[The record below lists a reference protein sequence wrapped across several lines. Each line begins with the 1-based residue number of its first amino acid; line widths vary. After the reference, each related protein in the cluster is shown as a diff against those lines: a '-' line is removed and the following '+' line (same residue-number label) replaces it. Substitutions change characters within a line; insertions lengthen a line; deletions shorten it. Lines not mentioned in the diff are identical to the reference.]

1 MRKVTPLATA
11 MVGAALVLVSAA
23 VSAQPYPT
31 KPVRMLDGF
40 PPGGGTDYLARV
52 IGRKLTDSFGEP
64 VIVDNRPGATGNLAA
79 EIVARA
85 NPDGYTWLM
94 ALTSVLAPS
103 HTLYP
108 RMGYNV
114 LKDFAFVTV
123 VASGT
128 YVLSAHPSVP
138 AKSVSELVAIAKAKP
153 GGMRYGS
160 SGVAGPLHLA
170 MELLKGR
177 TGIEL
182 LHVPYKGAA
191 PVIVALAAGE
201 VQVGFTS
208 VAAAMPMVKAK
219 RLNALAVTS
228 AKRATA
234 LPELPTIAESGFP
247 GFDVTPWYGIVVPAK
262 TPAAIVTLLNTEIGK
277 VLRMPDVQ
285 ANFATQAFEAMG
297 STPERF
303 RAIIAD
309 EVKLWAR
316 VIKDAGVKAE

>member
-1 MRKVTPLATA
+1 MRKVRLLAA
-11 MVGAALVLVSAA
+11 SMLAA
-23 VSAQPYPT
+23 VVLISTAVAAEPYPT
-31 KPVRMLDGF
+31 KPIRVLDGF

-52 IGRKLTDSFGEP
+52 VARKLTDGFGQP

-79 EIVARA
+79 QIVARA

-94 ALTSVLAPS
+94 GLTSVLAPS
-103 HTLYP
+103 YTLYP
-108 RMGYNV
+108 RMGYNL
-114 LKDFAFVTV
+114 LKDFAYVTL

-128 YVLSAHPSVP
+128 YVLSVHPSVP

-191 PVIVALAAGE
+191 PVITALAAAE

-208 VAAAMPMVKAK
+208 VAAAMPLVKAR

-228 AKRATA
+228 AKRATV

-247 GFDVTPWYGIVVPAK
+247 GYDVTPWYGILVPAK
-262 TPAAIVTLLNTEIGK
+262 TPAAIITLLNTEIGK
-277 VLRMPDVQ
+277 VLRMSDVQ
-285 ANFATQAFEAMG
+285 ASFASQALEATG

-303 RAIIAD
+303 KAIMAD